1 MSSTIHVYC
10 DLCSSEIDK
19 TEQTKGFAAVS
30 IIAIHY
36 DFQGL
41 KATKQGLERK
51 DFDICYECSEKLSK
65 YLEESKKAIS
75 DKKDSEKV
83 ENKEDTKT

>member
-10 DLCSSEIDK
+10 DLCSTEIDK
-19 TEQTKGFAAVS
+19 TEQTKGFAAIS
-30 IIAIHY
+30 IIALHY
-36 DFQGL
+36 DFKGL
-41 KATKQGLERK
+41 TATNKGLERK

-65 YLEESKKAIS
+65 YLEESKKTIS

-83 ENKEDTKT
+83 EKLEEVKT